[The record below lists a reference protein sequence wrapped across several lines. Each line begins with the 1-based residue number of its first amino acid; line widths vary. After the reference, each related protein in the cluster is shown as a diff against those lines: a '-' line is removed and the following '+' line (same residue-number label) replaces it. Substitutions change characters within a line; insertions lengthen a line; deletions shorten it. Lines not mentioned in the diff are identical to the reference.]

1 MKILFTLVMNI
12 MKILMTLCFLLD
24 VFQKKLISS
33 FHKKLMVFLDWE
45 WAQDWELMFMSLYIK
60 LWKHKILLIELFL
73 TSVSERMEDSFRLVD
88 IIKTYFFKNLYG
100 LKWLKL
106 IKVKATILTFMV
118 SPLVVALSQE
128 VKNGIRDSWILEQL
142 SHISLLKC
150 GTK

>member
-1 MKILFTLVMNI
+1 MNI

-24 VFQKKLISS
+24 VFQKKQISS
-33 FHKKLMVFLDWE
+33 FHKKLMVFLVWE
-45 WAQDWELMFMSLYIK
+45 WAQDWELMFKSLYIK

-88 IIKTYFFKNLYG
+88 IIKTYLFKNLYG

-118 SPLVVALSQE
+118 SPLVVVLSQE